1 MLTTPLDLRA
11 AEAPGKWVL
20 TEHLIWN
27 EEKLSIVVPVGFETD
42 LASVPKVIQAL
53 PIVGCFY
60 DINGRSRRAAVLHDY
75 LYSVQTFTRKEADAV
90 FFRALAAEG
99 VIAGLF
105 GHWLGVRLG
114 GWFAWRSKPIYK
126 QRRAK

>member
-1 MLTTPLDLRA
+1 MFTTPLDVRA
-11 AEAPGKWVL
+11 AQAPGKWTL
-20 TEHLIWN
+20 TAHLIWE
-27 EEKLSIVVPVGFETD
+27 EEKLAIVVPSGFETD
-42 LASVPKVIQAL
+42 LASVPKVVQAV
-53 PIVGCFY
+53 PFVGCFF

-75 LYSVQTFTRKEADAV
+75 LYSVQIVTRKEADAL

-99 VIAGLF
+99 VMVGLF

-126 QRRAK
+126 QRNSK